1 MLALVGCDGPTQLLV
16 IVDSDVGDALAVVEV
31 AASSEGALATTRR
44 FELATTGL
52 PFSFGVV
59 PARDAGAVHLH
70 AVGLARDGAPLL
82 SHTVETEF
90 VRGHTLR
97 LELPLARAC
106 LTEPGCAE
114 RDLRCVYGACVER
127 HVDPA
132 TLAEGD
138 GAPEGLF
145 DGATALPDAGPGPVI
160 DAGCG
165 APCHDP
171 ASPCRIGR
179 TRCEPDALRCEL
191 TETLPEGAP
200 CGDGR
205 ACDAAG
211 RCGAGS

>member
-1 MLALVGCDGPTQLLV
+1 MLALAGCDAPTQLLV
-16 IVDSDVGDALAVVEV
+16 IVDSDLGDALAVVEV

-44 FELATTGL
+44 FELASTGL

-59 PARDAGAVHLH
+59 PAGDAGGVQLH
-70 AVGLARDGAPLL
+70 AVGLAADGAPLL
-82 SHTVETEF
+82 SHSVETEF
-90 VRGHTLR
+90 VRGRTLR

-106 LTEPGCAE
+106 LEEPCPA
-114 RDLRCVYGACVER
+114 DHLRCVYGTCVDR
-127 HVDPA
+127 RVDPA
-132 TLAEGD
+132 TLAQGD

-145 DGATALPDAGPGPVI
+145 DGATALPDAGPGPAI

-171 ASPCRIGR
+171 ASPCRVGQ

-191 TETLPEGAP
+191 TETLPEGAS

-205 ACDAAG
+205 ACDATG